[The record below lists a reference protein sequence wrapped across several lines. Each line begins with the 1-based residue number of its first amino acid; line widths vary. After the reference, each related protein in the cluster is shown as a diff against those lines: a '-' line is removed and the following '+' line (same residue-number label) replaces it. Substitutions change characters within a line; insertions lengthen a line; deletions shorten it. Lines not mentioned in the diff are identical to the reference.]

1 MIDLSKGDEY
11 TPKAFNLQ
19 EGDLKEFRKHFHSM
33 PTEGKQRTLAA
44 NVARALKYDEI
55 PEKDIKDFV
64 MDVIKGFDNERLGE
78 LYDNELDTQDRFK
91 QHIDALLVEYEE
103 ARFKKQLDISAITC
117 EPSYTFP
124 NRMTYK
130 KTAVGLRKGLYSEED
145 GDINNFEYDV
155 IKEDINLNNVVYW
168 HRNPDRTNGF
178 GINGFI
184 NHYPDFIVGLKS
196 GRIVMLETKGGDRDN
211 SDSKRKLELGKLW
224 ANTAG
229 DKYRYYMVFSTP
241 KLSGAIT
248 TQELLETLKNL

>member
-1 MIDLSKGDEY
+1 
-11 TPKAFNLQ
+11 
-19 EGDLKEFRKHFHSM
+19 
-33 PTEGKQRTLAA
+33 
-44 NVARALKYDEI
+44 
-55 PEKDIKDFV
+55 
-64 MDVIKGFDNERLGE
+64 
-78 LYDNELDTQDRFK
+78 
-91 QHIDALLVEYEE
+91 
-103 ARFKKQLDISAITC
+103 
-117 EPSYTFP
+117 
-124 NRMTYK
+124 MTYK

-155 IKEDINLNNVVYW
+155 IKEVINLDNVVYW